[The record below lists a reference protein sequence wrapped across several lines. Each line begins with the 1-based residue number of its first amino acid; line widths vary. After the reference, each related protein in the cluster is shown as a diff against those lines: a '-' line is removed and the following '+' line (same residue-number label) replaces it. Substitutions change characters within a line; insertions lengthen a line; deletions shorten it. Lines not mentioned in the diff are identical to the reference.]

1 MHKSYINIVMKMFF
15 LDSEHIEMWGNAPNP
30 QINHLYPTYLFTITI
45 SPLELVS
52 HHSVIEWGKTS
63 SSGRNPF
70 PQQKFRRTISLK
82 WPNKM
87 RNGKMK

>member
-45 SPLELVS
+45 SPS
-52 HHSVIEWGKTS
+52 RTC
-63 SSGRNPF
+63 F
-70 PQQKFRRTISLK
+70 PPLSNRVGENKFKWEESISPAQIPSNDIPEMAK
-82 WPNKM
+82 
-87 RNGKMK
+87 